1 LIARTWKGA
10 TRQGD
15 SDRYISYM
23 QGTGF
28 KEYLET
34 DGNQGVVALRRS
46 VGDRVEFL
54 FLSFW
59 ESIEAVRRFAGE
71 DYGRAVFYPED
82 DTYLIDRDLSVD
94 HYEVVAG
101 QVPFQ
106 EMQ

>member
-1 LIARTWKGA
+1 
-10 TRQGD
+10 
-15 SDRYISYM
+15 M

-59 ESIEAVRRFAGE
+59 ESIEAVRPFAGE

-82 DTYLIDRDLSVD
+82 DTYLIDRDLHVD

-106 EMQ
+106 EMR